1 MECSGDI
8 EQNGYFLLPQEGELR
23 GDNVARDN

>member
-8 EQNGYFLLPQEGELR
+8 EQNGYFLLPQGELR